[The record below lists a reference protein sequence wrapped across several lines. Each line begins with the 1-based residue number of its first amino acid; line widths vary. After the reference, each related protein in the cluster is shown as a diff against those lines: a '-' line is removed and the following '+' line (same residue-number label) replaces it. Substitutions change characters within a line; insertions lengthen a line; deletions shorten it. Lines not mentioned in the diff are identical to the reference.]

1 MNAAQHVFECDDL
14 KKEIFSYCLP
24 KYPIITKKM
33 IDIKMANLAYAY
45 IGGSLF
51 GERVR
56 CLGCLTIEP
65 CIDVTIKGRCLRSA
79 WFRTLQS
86 IFMFHRGPH
95 SVGYVQGRHDIKG
108 ALINLQDLE
117 ISPYALDD
125 YFRRLPATGQWP
137 RPPRLCYANP
147 EEIDLMI
154 ACEDAAAETSSSEE
168 EEYEFEPYEPLL
180 PDDDESSLEAWY
192 DTPYIYV

>member
-14 KKEIFSYCLP
+14 KKVIFSYCLP

-65 CIDVTIKGRCLRSA
+65 CIDVTIKGRCLKSA

-86 IFMFHRGPH
+86 IFMFQRDED
-95 SVGYVQGRHDIKG
+95 SVGYVQ
-108 ALINLQDLE
+108 DLE
-117 ISPYALDD
+117 ICPFVLDD

-137 RPPRLCYANP
+137 RPPRLCYAAP
-147 EEIDLMI
+147 EEIDIMI
-154 ACEDAAAETSSSEE
+154 AYEELGLRGPGAASRRRS
-168 EEYEFEPYEPLL
+168 
-180 PDDDESSLEAWY
+180 
-192 DTPYIYV
+192 

>member
-14 KKEIFSYCLP
+14 KKVIFSYCLP

-65 CIDVTIKGRCLRSA
+65 CIDETIKGRCLRSA
-79 WFRTLQS
+79 WFRTLQA
-86 IFMFHRGPH
+86 ICMFQRDED

-108 ALINLQDLE
+108 VRASFEDLQ
-117 ISPYALDD
+117 ISPHVLDD

-137 RPPRLCYANP
+137 RPPRQCYANP
-147 EEIDLMI
+147 
-154 ACEDAAAETSSSEE
+154 
-168 EEYEFEPYEPLL
+168 
-180 PDDDESSLEAWY
+180 
-192 DTPYIYV
+192 